1 MTVKITRS
9 EFSAEELRRKAG
21 RVRDANQSRR
31 LLALASI
38 LEGAPRGDAARNAG
52 MDRQTLRDWVHR

>member
-1 MTVKITRS
+1 
-9 EFSAEELRRKAG
+9 LRRKAG

-38 LEGAPRGDAARNAG
+38 LDGEACCDAWNSLMAMPDRVASIAARSWAKAS
-52 MDRQTLRDWVHR
+52 